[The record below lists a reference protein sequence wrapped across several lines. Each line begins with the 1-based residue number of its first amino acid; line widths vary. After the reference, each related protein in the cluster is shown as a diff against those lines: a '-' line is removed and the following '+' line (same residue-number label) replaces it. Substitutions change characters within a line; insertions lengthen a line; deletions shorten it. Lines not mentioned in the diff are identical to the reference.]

1 MVDTFRKVLRLLTAQ
16 ERRRAVLLLGLIFV
30 NALLAVVGV
39 ASILP
44 FMAVL
49 ANPEVVQTNDYLH
62 AAYEFFGF
70 RDTRDFLFFLG
81 VIVFVAFVV
90 STGFKAFGIWAI
102 NRFTQMR
109 QYSIA
114 RRLLSGYLAQ
124 PYEWYLGR
132 HSADLGSTI
141 LNEVQLVVQ
150 GSIFPLILFCSQAV
164 LVVAMFAL
172 LIVVDPLL
180 AVVMGGGIGG
190 AYVITY
196 LLLRRLLGN
205 AGKERVKAN
214 KLRFKALNETFGG
227 IKEVKF
233 QGVEDLALERFSRP
247 AKKFVRAQVFS
258 VIAANLPRFAFEIIA
273 FGGILAVT
281 LTLVHAGNGLESA
294 LPLMA
299 LYAMAGYRLMPALQ
313 SAYMNMVKLRFSSD
327 ALDRLFADLH
337 GLAKTAGTDVRAAV
351 ALRPRE
357 QIKLADV
364 SYKYP
369 GAEQATIDSLDLEIP
384 VGSKVG
390 FVGSSG
396 AGKTT
401 LVDLILGLLEPTSG
415 ELQIDSTRIDATN
428 RKQWQRAVA
437 YVPQFIFLIDD
448 TIASNIAFGVSED
461 ELDLRRVERA
471 AKHAR
476 LHDFIKEELPEGYA
490 TRVGERGVRLSGGQR
505 QRIGI
510 ARALYR
516 NPSVLVLDE
525 ATSALDSLTEEGVM
539 EAIGA
544 IDGVTCLIVAHR
556 LATVRGCDVIFLLEN
571 GRVLASGKYA
581 ELEENSPVFRKM
593 AIRT

>member
-1 MVDTFRKVLRLLTAQ
+1 
-16 ERRRAVLLLGLIFV
+16 
-30 NALLAVVGV
+30 
-39 ASILP
+39 
-44 FMAVL
+44 
-49 ANPEVVQTNDYLH
+49 
-62 AAYEFFGF
+62 
-70 RDTRDFLFFLG
+70 
-81 VIVFVAFVV
+81 
-90 STGFKAFGIWAI
+90 
-102 NRFTQMR
+102 
-109 QYSIA
+109 
-114 RRLLSGYLAQ
+114 
-124 PYEWYLGR
+124 
-132 HSADLGSTI
+132 
-141 LNEVQLVVQ
+141 
-150 GSIFPLILFCSQAV
+150 
-164 LVVAMFAL
+164 
-172 LIVVDPLL
+172 
-180 AVVMGGGIGG
+180 
-190 AYVITY
+190 
-196 LLLRRLLGN
+196 
-205 AGKERVKAN
+205 
-214 KLRFKALNETFGG
+214 
-227 IKEVKF
+227 
-233 QGVEDLALERFSRP
+233 
-247 AKKFVRAQVFS
+247 VFS

-281 LTLVHAGNGLESA
+281 LMLVHAENGLEGA

-461 ELDLRRVERA
+461 EL
-471 AKHAR
+471 
-476 LHDFIKEELPEGYA
+476 PEGYA

-593 AIRT
+593 AIRN